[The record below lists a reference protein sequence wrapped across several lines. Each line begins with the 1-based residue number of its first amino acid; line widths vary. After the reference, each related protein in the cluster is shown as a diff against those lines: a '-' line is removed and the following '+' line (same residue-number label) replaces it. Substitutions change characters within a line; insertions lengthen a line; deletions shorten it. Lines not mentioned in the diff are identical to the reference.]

1 MAYTALQ
8 AVMDPELD
16 EPITS
21 LGFIRSLVV
30 SPGGNVKLH
39 LRLPTSFCSPNFAY
53 LMASDAKDVLG
64 KLDWTRRVVVEL
76 DDHHDSA
83 IINAGL
89 AADVGYRGTFR
100 HEAEDSLDD
109 LRETFRRKAHTAAME
124 RCLTALLR
132 AQPQR
137 PESSLSDVRLADLPD
152 DDIKEALLKRRRALG
167 LSTAPDDL
175 VMVDHSGP
183 RLRRRRHT
191 TGATSG
197 EVHPDLHRGQR
208 ALLPGF
214 VANPL
219 WRNRRQDL
227 HPAEHPDDQGRSIPM
242 STMRAVQVVGY
253 HKNLEMKEV
262 PVPTPTGPFDVVVKI
277 GGAGVC
283 RTDLH
288 ILEGQWAEKNPDLQL
303 PYTIGH
309 ENAGWVDA
317 VGSAVSN
324 VREGDKV
331 ILHPLITCGLCRA
344 CRSGDD
350 VHCEA
355 SAFPGIDTNGGYADY
370 LKTSARSVVKI
381 DDSLEP
387 SDVAA
392 LADAGLTAYH
402 AAAKAARRLTPRDKC
417 VIIGAGGLGHI
428 GIQVLKALSPAELI
442 VIDRNP
448 EALKL
453 AEAIGADHG
462 VVADGTQVDQVQSLT
477 GGNGAE
483 TVVDF
488 VGEGGA
494 TAEGVAMLRRAGD
507 YHVVGYGENIDV
519 PTIDIISTEINFIG
533 NLVGSYNDLCDLM
546 ALAARGAV
554 NLHTQKYALDDF
566 QSAIDDLDA
575 GNVRGRAILTP

>member
-1 MAYTALQ
+1 
-8 AVMDPELD
+8 
-16 EPITS
+16 
-21 LGFIRSLVV
+21 
-30 SPGGNVKLH
+30 
-39 LRLPTSFCSPNFAY
+39 
-53 LMASDAKDVLG
+53 
-64 KLDWTRRVVVEL
+64 
-76 DDHHDSA
+76 
-83 IINAGL
+83 
-89 AADVGYRGTFR
+89 
-100 HEAEDSLDD
+100 
-109 LRETFRRKAHTAAME
+109 
-124 RCLTALLR
+124 
-132 AQPQR
+132 
-137 PESSLSDVRLADLPD
+137 
-152 DDIKEALLKRRRALG
+152 
-167 LSTAPDDL
+167 
-175 VMVDHSGP
+175 
-183 RLRRRRHT
+183 
-191 TGATSG
+191 
-197 EVHPDLHRGQR
+197 
-208 ALLPGF
+208 
-214 VANPL
+214 
-219 WRNRRQDL
+219 
-227 HPAEHPDDQGRSIPM
+227 M

-253 HKNLEMKEV
+253 HQNLQMAEV

-288 ILEGQWAEKNPDLQL
+288 ILEGQWAEKSGVQL

-317 VGSAVSN
+317 IGPAVTN

-331 ILHPLITCGLCRA
+331 IVHPLITCGLCRA

-355 SAFPGIDTNGGYADY
+355 NAFPGIDTNGGYAEY

-402 AAAKAARRLTPRDKC
+402 AAAKAARRLTPRDRC

-428 GIQVLKALSPAELI
+428 GIQVLKALTAAELI
-442 VIDRNP
+442 VVDRN
-448 EALKL
+448 ADAVKL
-453 AEAIGADHG
+453 AVSIGADHG
-462 VVADGTQVDQVQSLT
+462 VVADGTHVEQVLELT
-477 GGNGAE
+477 GGHGAE

-494 TAEGVAMLRRAGD
+494 TSEGVQMLRRAGD
-507 YHVVGYGENIDV
+507 YHVVGYGENINV

-554 NLHTQKYALDDF
+554 HLHTAKYQLDDF
-566 QSAIDDLDA
+566 QSALDDLDA
-575 GNVRGRAILTP
+575 GKVRGRAILTP